1 MWSRVLQV
9 WTRTPANQCPS
20 QLFPSELQP
29 GDKLFS
35 FNYSK
40 ITNFRLFLQW
50 TTLVGGSLR
59 LVHRNCSKDQRW
71 LKSSEVVIHSPIGHH
86 NLNNELIGVDLT
98 KTRENNYKSNFGSQH
113 IYFIFVFISPE
124 SPHLSI
130 LSILKST
137 YLFLYPSS
145 DYLKCFDT
153 TNLKPLLSKAD
164 HHWSFKQFSNNSPRW
179 ITYQNTS
186 QLIHKLFIRYIEL
199 NNICVNMYDFCKRY
213 SIYLLYNI
221 FLRGSTV

>member
-40 ITNFRLFLQW
+40 ITNFRLFLRW

-98 KTRENNYKSNFGSQH
+98 KTRENNYESNFE
-113 IYFIFVFISPE
+113 INV
-124 SPHLSI
+124 SI
-130 LSILKST
+130 LS
-137 YLFLYPSS
+137 LFLPNLYPSS

-164 HHWSFKQFSNNSPRW
+164 NVDHHWSFKQFSNNSPRW
-179 ITYQNTS
+179 IIYQNTS

-221 FLRGSTV
+221 FLRESTV